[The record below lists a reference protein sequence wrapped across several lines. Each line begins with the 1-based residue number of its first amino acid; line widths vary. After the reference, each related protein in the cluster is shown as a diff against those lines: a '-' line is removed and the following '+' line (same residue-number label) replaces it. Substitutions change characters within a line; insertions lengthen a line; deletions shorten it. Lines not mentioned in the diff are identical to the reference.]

1 MAETNLIARL
11 REAKEGS
18 RLLDGQIMFHLFAKP
33 IGNDRG
39 YLWPEDNP
47 SWNFGLV
54 FDKPVSDEVKRRD
67 AREAAR
73 NHEKPKDWIQWQ
85 REDGRWILMNDLRIP
100 RLTTDLSAAV
110 ALLER
115 VLPGW
120 WWRVGTCCVS
130 DDATIGPDYNS
141 PVHGERLRREFP
153 LTPHEDGCGGWLVDV
168 DQRPPH
174 SVAKALTLAILMAK
188 KESGK

>member
-1 MAETNLIARL
+1 MTDLIARL

-18 RLLDGQIMFHLFAKP
+18 REL
-33 IGNDRG
+33 
-39 YLWPEDNP
+39 
-47 SWNFGLV
+47 SV
-54 FDKPVSDEVKRRD
+54 EVWRALCWKD
-67 AREAAR
+67 HSRELSIDT
-73 NHEKPKDWIQWQ
+73 PF
-85 REDGRWILMNDLRIP
+85 
-100 RLTTDLSAAV
+100 TTDLSAAV
-110 ALLER
+110 ALAER

-141 PVHGERLRREFP
+141 PAHGERLHREFP
-153 LTPHEDGCGGWLVDV
+153 LVPHEDGCGGWLVDV

-188 KESGK
+188 KESGNA